1 MFWGDWVIR
10 FINKDY
16 SHSALGD
23 GYWRYVPSV
32 LKIHA
37 SNLYVLSSLWPVEST
52 WRHRSD
58 STLVHV
64 DQGVPRHMAPIH
76 RWPVN
81 SPHKGPVTRK
91 MFPFNGV
98 IMDVTD
104 RRFCTKPLPHLQQ
117 FSAKIQHTSLEKLIH
132 SQTSQYILKP
142 SLPLVRT
149 KLRWV
154 HAYNICVG
162 GITSSSSLSRARLL

>member
-1 MFWGDWVIR
+1 MDMLHYNDVIMSAMASQ
-10 FINKDY
+10 ITSLTIVY
-16 SHSALGD
+16 SPAYSGADQRKHQSSASLGF
-23 GYWRYVPSV
+23 
-32 LKIHA
+32 L
-37 SNLYVLSSLWPVEST
+37 
-52 WRHRSD
+52 
-58 STLVHV
+58 
-64 DQGVPRHMAPIH
+64 QGIH

-162 GITSSSSLSRARLL
+162 GITSSSSLSRTRLL